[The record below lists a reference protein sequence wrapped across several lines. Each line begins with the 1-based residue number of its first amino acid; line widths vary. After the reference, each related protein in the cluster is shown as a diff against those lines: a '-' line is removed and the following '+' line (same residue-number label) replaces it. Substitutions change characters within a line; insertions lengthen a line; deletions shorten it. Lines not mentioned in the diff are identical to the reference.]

1 MLEQKYIYDLVEKFL
16 EGRTTNAEERELYDL
31 FKRDD
36 IPSDLIQLRPM
47 FRWYEEGMPEPK
59 TEAKT
64 NPETE
69 RKTEAKPYH
78 RTLAIG
84 WAAVG
89 TIAASILLIGLVWQS
104 HRPTFE
110 TIYDGSYIVEG
121 GVMCDDM
128 EYIEDDIIDLL
139 ERADAIESRADEL
152 LAWAEI

>member
-1 MLEQKYIYDLVEKFL
+1 
-16 EGRTTNAEERELYDL
+16 
-31 FKRDD
+31 
-36 IPSDLIQLRPM
+36 M

-64 NPETE
+64 DPETE
-69 RKTEAKPYH
+69 RKTEAKPTH

-89 TIAASILLIGLVWQS
+89 TIAASILLIGLVWQI